1 MLSEIETA
9 GSSDASAAAAEGNP
23 GPSDL
28 LEITF
33 QKNPNQYNKFLEAE
47 PKILGVTQIMLTV
60 LFITSK
66 MVYFSDWIETN
77 IDIGCSCVGII
88 AGSLAIAAQ
97 NLHLPTLKACL
108 GMQIVTCLTYGFIL
122 NISFGFRSNPATTAC
137 WYSQVFDELSVCRSL
152 VIGFSQMELIDN
164 LTEAVQIALSITL
177 AVYCCKVI
185 QCCSPRS
192 HEPVIVIKP
201 RASD

>member
-9 GSSDASAAAAEGNP
+9 GASDASATAEGNP

-33 QKNPNQYNKFLEAE
+33 QKNPNQNKKFLEAE

-60 LFITSK
+60 LYITSK
-66 MVYFSDWIETN
+66 MAYFSHWIETSV
-77 IDIGCSCVGII
+77 DIGCSCVGII

-122 NISFGFRSNPATTAC
+122 ILSFVFLSNPATTAC
-137 WYSQVFDELSVCRSL
+137 WYYFEENYKLPSCKSAL
-152 VIGFSQMELIDN
+152 IGFIQIELIDN

-177 AVYCCKVI
+177 AAYCCKVI

>member
-9 GSSDASAAAAEGNP
+9 GSSDASATAEGNP

-28 LEITF
+28 LEVTF
-33 QKNPNQYNKFLEAE
+33 QRNPNQNKKFLEAE
-47 PKILGVTQIMLTV
+47 PKILGATQIMLTV
-60 LFITSK
+60 LFLTSK
-66 MVYFSDWIETN
+66 IARFSHWIGTSVE
-77 IDIGCSCVGII
+77 IGCSCVGII

-97 NLHLPTLKACL
+97 NLHLPTLKACF

-122 NISFGFRSNPATTAC
+122 IISFDLQSNPAYTAC
-137 WYSQVFDELSVCRSL
+137 WYTLEKNELPLCKSL
-152 VIGFSQMELIDN
+152 LIGFSQMDLIDN

-177 AVYCCKVI
+177 AAYCCKVI

-192 HEPVIVIKP
+192 HEPVIVMKPP